1 MYIENV
7 TLKSVP
13 ADSLVLPVE
22 EGTIL
27 TKNGTVPAD
36 LSQAYGIVPQKITN
50 IPPTKRIYL
59 AVAGTID
66 LKLNNVSFT
75 EEEMQAL
82 GKDFNFVP
90 GDEGGGNPNRVQ
102 TITGTL
108 ADPWG
113 DVGFDALYEALP
125 LYNNDNSIV
134 VRNATAIMLIDGT
147 ELGMGVAKLPLHS
160 VIDSNSTEFI
170 IGDGFSFVTAGFLAC
185 ESGWERDGLYSAYVI
200 SGSSQDNSYTDT
212 DVKEYASLIPT
223 TLTIIWHPLPDQ
235 S

>member
-13 ADSLVLPVE
+13 ADSLILPVE

-27 TKNGTVPAD
+27 TQNGTIPAD

-90 GDEGGGNPNRVQ
+90 GDEGGGNPNRVE

-108 ADPWG
+108 ASPFG
-113 DVGFDALYEALP
+113 DLGSEFSEAL
-125 LYNNDNSIV
+125 LSNNANALLGVD
-134 VRNATAIMLIDGT
+134 ATALGFGT
-147 ELGMGVAKLPLHS
+147 IVYPLLATGSEQIIAVITNIQDDSCNDSEARWAINHLGDFTLTYAYWVSAEVDYDPPVL
-160 VIDSNSTEFI
+160 
-170 IGDGFSFVTAGFLAC
+170 VTNLM
-185 ESGWERDGLYSAYVI
+185 D
-200 SGSSQDNSYTDT
+200 
-212 DVKEYASLIPT
+212 YATLLPT

>member
-27 TKNGTVPAD
+27 TKNGTIPAD
-36 LSQAYGIVPQKITN
+36 LSQAYGIVPQKITS
-50 IPPTKRIYL
+50 IPPTQMIYL

-90 GDEGGGNPNRVQ
+90 GDEGGGNPNRVE
-102 TITGTL
+102 TITGTA

-113 DVGFDALYEALP
+113 DVDPSTLHEKMRNGDASVSVSFD
-125 LYNNDNSIV
+125 S
-134 VRNATAIMLIDGT
+134 TAIGGSTYYQNLFAAPDYFTIEGAVPGDGSSTECYAVDWNTDGT
-147 ELGMGVAKLPLHS
+147 VLSAAQYTTGTYVD
-160 VIDSNSTEFI
+160 I
-170 IGDGFSFVTAGFLAC
+170 
-185 ESGWERDGLYSAYVI
+185 SAYL
-200 SGSSQDNSYTDT
+200 
-212 DVKEYASLIPT
+212 ALIT
-223 TLTIIWHPLPDQ
+223 TVFTIIWHPLPDQ

>member
-27 TKNGTVPAD
+27 TKNGTVPAS

-50 IPPTKRIYL
+50 IPPTKKIYL

-102 TITGTL
+102 TITGTMATI
-108 ADPWG
+108 ADDMIG
-113 DVGFDALYEALP
+113 QI
-125 LYNNDNSIV
+125 SITPPEFFAAIDEKNASAILTV
-134 VRNATAIMLIDGT
+134 DATAIGSEDGYAPVQCQGSDQLYATNVAARWDNSGVYFDAAVVINIDALIDHY
-147 ELGMGVAKLPLHS
+147 ELSAMASVNEIGNTTDLLP
-160 VIDSNSTEFI
+160 
-170 IGDGFSFVTAGFLAC
+170 
-185 ESGWERDGLYSAYVI
+185 
-200 SGSSQDNSYTDT
+200 
-212 DVKEYASLIPT
+212 YASLLPY

>member
-27 TKNGTVPAD
+27 TKNGTIPAD

-50 IPPTKRIYL
+50 IPPTKKIYL

-90 GDEGGGNPNRVQ
+90 GDEGGGNPNRVE
-102 TITGTL
+102 TITGTM

-113 DVGFDALYEALP
+113 DFDHQELFDALS
-125 LYNNDNSIV
+125 NN
-134 VRNATAIMLIDGT
+134 NASCRLVADLTV
-147 ELGMGVAKLPLHS
+147 LGMTDLEPLLYANEYETSPNAYSSGATIGNAEQYSCYQAIWGYINGDLTYFSGVFSGVYQDLS
-160 VIDSNSTEFI
+160 V
-170 IGDGFSFVTAGFLAC
+170 
-185 ESGWERDGLYSAYVI
+185 
-200 SGSSQDNSYTDT
+200 
-212 DVKEYASLIPT
+212 YASSIPT

>member
-27 TKNGTVPAD
+27 TKNGTIPAD

-50 IPPTKRIYL
+50 IPPTKKIYL

-82 GKDFNFVP
+82 GRDFNFVP
-90 GDEGGGNPNRVQ
+90 GDEGGGNPNRVE

-113 DVGFDALYEALP
+113 DFDDAKELNTALHDGNASAYLALDISALQVGYNEIVEPLIGTSMASDYASFKSSGADLSSVGLDYATAVIIYFNFD
-125 LYNNDNSIV
+125 DV
-134 VRNATAIMLIDGT
+134 VRPPQLYAQ
-147 ELGMGVAKLPLHS
+147 V
-160 VIDSNSTEFI
+160 
-170 IGDGFSFVTAGFLAC
+170 GDTFADLS
-185 ESGWERDGLYSAYVI
+185 D
-200 SGSSQDNSYTDT
+200 
-212 DVKEYASLIPT
+212 YASLIPT
-223 TLTIIWHPLPDQ
+223 TLTIIWHPLPEQ

>member
-27 TKNGTVPAD
+27 TKNGTIPAD
-36 LSQAYGIVPQKITN
+36 LSQAYGIVPEKITN
-50 IPPTKRIYL
+50 IPPTKMIYL

-108 ADPWG
+108 ANPFTDWTKAEYDEFIGAYSDGNASASMTVDATEIGYVEASLVLAPFYNEPFFLDAYIEADG
-113 DVGFDALYEALP
+113 DV
-125 LYNNDNSIV
+125 
-134 VRNATAIMLIDGT
+134 TAISVSY
-147 ELGMGVAKLPLHS
+147 LGNFEETPLLSEAKGY
-160 VIDSNSTEFI
+160 T
-170 IGDGFSFVTAGFLAC
+170 TAGGVVDLA
-185 ESGWERDGLYSAYVI
+185 
-200 SGSSQDNSYTDT
+200 
-212 DVKEYASLIPT
+212 EYASILPT

>member
-13 ADSLVLPVE
+13 ADSLILPVE

-27 TKNGTVPAD
+27 TKNGTIPAD

-108 ADPWG
+108 DTIATDINSKLTFEEYGEFLLGLNSGNTSAEISVDASALGFGTFTTPFIQLSDGYFGFITAYWEWG
-113 DVGFDALYEALP
+113 EDDATFE
-125 LYNNDNSIV
+125 S
-134 VRNATAIMLIDGT
+134 
-147 ELGMGVAKLPLHS
+147 S
-160 VIDSNSTEFI
+160 VICVLKIVGI
-170 IGDGFSFVTAGFLAC
+170 IL
-185 ESGWERDGLYSAYVI
+185 GL
-200 SGSSQDNSYTDT
+200 SQVFMYDT
-212 DVKEYASLIPT
+212 QNGNVNMRQYASLLPY
-223 TLTIIWHPLPDQ
+223 TLTIYWHPLPDQ

>member
-13 ADSLVLPVE
+13 ADSLALPVE

-27 TKNGTVPAD
+27 TKNGTIPAD

-50 IPPTKRIYL
+50 IPPTKKINL

-90 GDEGGGNPNRVQ
+90 GDEGGGNPNRVETVQ
-102 TITGTL
+102 GTLDWPFGMRGLSFANDLYTMNASAWLDLDCTILGLGIIRYPVISSDASTFTIFATSIHPESAFDSEAHWDYIDDGGINWFLDYALLLNATDGEYTIT
-108 ADPWG
+108 DMM
-113 DVGFDALYEALP
+113 DYKD
-125 LYNNDNSIV
+125 
-134 VRNATAIMLIDGT
+134 
-147 ELGMGVAKLPLHS
+147 
-160 VIDSNSTEFI
+160 
-170 IGDGFSFVTAGFLAC
+170 FL
-185 ESGWERDGLYSAYVI
+185 
-200 SGSSQDNSYTDT
+200 
-212 DVKEYASLIPT
+212 PT